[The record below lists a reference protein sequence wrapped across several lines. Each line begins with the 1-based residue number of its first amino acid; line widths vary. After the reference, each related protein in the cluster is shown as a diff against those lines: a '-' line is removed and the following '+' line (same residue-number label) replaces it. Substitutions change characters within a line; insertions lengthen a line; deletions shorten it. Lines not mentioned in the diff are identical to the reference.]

1 MSFSLLNI
9 ENKRLELLGV
19 LEDSNSVRV
28 KLIYINDFFE
38 ALLKTN
44 NKQIISAYLTE
55 FSEEY
60 FELISSFDPNCINPD
75 LTQKIISQAKEV
87 SDYLNDTA
95 ANIKYIESLPL
106 IEARYAAVKKCM
118 SGESCDLLLPNFYFP
133 LLEEHKIP
141 QSSFKLSLLESVSIQ
156 IKKNEAK
163 NSLNIIPSEREL
175 EYKIKEQVENSWQL
189 AVDYLKR
196 HIRKISQFHDVVISL
211 DRKWGIVQGNSLGT
225 SLTLAFIKELLKFY
239 NAPILLNSP
248 NDAAYTGGLD
258 RNGAITSV
266 SNPLIKNKV
275 EAVFYSGI
283 KTFAVPKENEAAA
296 QEMLGELKK
305 KYPERRLKITGVEDF
320 DDLISRR
327 NLVDIRKIN
336 PVIRG
341 GKFALKHSLSI
352 ILVLALAVVILISGL
367 VDFDDNPAT
376 LVYDNQHL
384 KVFNK
389 NKKLLWSEKVGNFP
403 SYVLHGTIVKKQYA
417 LITDVTGDGKNEV
430 ILSNKL
436 FGQRMHDPDYNN
448 IVCYDYAKRIVWK
461 HTFAEVVSTN
471 TITFSSEYR
480 TKFIDTYEL
489 NGHKILFVIAK
500 NYYFPSAVF
509 GVDLK
514 TGELVTDIFWHSGH
528 LDEGLIYK
536 DSSGISDKLIVGGVN
551 NGFESA
557 SLAMLEIS
565 KLAGQAPAPS
575 NYNLNEIAPADL
587 FEYILIPPSDYSSFK
602 NSRYNAVIQDHL
614 KFEDKKIRAGTNET
628 AGLGEAGIALYYYFN
643 PDFSVNFIE
652 SGDDFVHQ
660 RNILVKE
667 GNLSPPLTYTSEYF
681 EILKNNIKYWNGEKF
696 VNHLEYFEKNN

>member
-1 MSFSLLNI
+1 LSFSVLNI

-60 FELISSFDPNCINPD
+60 LELISSFDPNCINPD
-75 LTQKIISQAKEV
+75 LTKKIIFQAKEV
-87 SDYLNDTA
+87 SDHLNDTA
-95 ANIKYIESLPL
+95 ANIKYTESLPFL
-106 IEARYAAVKKCM
+106 EARYAAVKKCM
-118 SGESCDLLLPNFYFP
+118 SGESCDLLQPNFYFP
-133 LLEEHKIP
+133 LLEELQIP
-141 QSSFKLSLLESVSIQ
+141 LNSFKLSLLESVSIQ
-156 IKKNEAK
+156 IKKSESK
-163 NSLNIIPSEREL
+163 NNFNIIPSEREL
-175 EYKIKEQVENSWQL
+175 EYKIKEQVENSWRL
-189 AVDYLKR
+189 ATDYVKR
-196 HIRKISQFHDVVISL
+196 HIRKISPFHDVVISF
-211 DRKWGIVQGNSLGT
+211 DKKWGVVKGDSLGT
-225 SLTLAFIKELLKFY
+225 ALTLNFIKELMNY
-239 NAPILLNSP
+239 HNSPILLNP
-248 NDAAYTGGLD
+248 PPGTAYTGGMD
-258 RNGAITSV
+258 KNGLLTSV
-266 SNPLIKNKV
+266 SNPIIKNKV

-283 KTFAVPKENEAAA
+283 KTFAVPKEDEPAA
-296 QEMLGELKK
+296 QEMLNELKQK
-305 KYPERRLKITGVEDF
+305 HPERILKIIGVEDF
-320 DDLISRR
+320 EDLISRR

-336 PVIRG
+336 PVVRG

-389 NKKLLWSEKVGNFP
+389 NKKLLWSEKITDFNDQLF
-403 SYVLHGTIVKKQYA
+403 SESNIKKQYA
-417 LITDVTGDGKNEV
+417 ILSDVNGDGKNEV

-436 FGQRMHDPDYNN
+436 FGQKMHDPDYNN

-489 NGHKILFVIAK
+489 NGRKILFVIAK

-509 GVDLK
+509 GIDIA
-514 TGELVTDIFWHSGH
+514 TGELATEVFWHSGH
-528 LDEGLIYK
+528 LDEGLIFK
-536 DSSGISDKLIVGGVN
+536 DSSGISDILLLGGVN

-557 SLAMLEIS
+557 SVAVLEIS
-565 KLAGQAPAPS
+565 KLAGQTPARS
-575 NYNLNEIAPADL
+575 NYNLNNIAPADL
-587 FEYILIPPSDYSSFK
+587 LEYILIPPSDYSSFK

-614 KFEDKKIRAGTNET
+614 KFEDKKIRVGINEL
-628 AGLGEAGIALYYYFN
+628 AGLGEPGSVLFYYFN
-643 PDFSVNFIE
+643 PDFTINFIE
-652 SGDDFVHQ
+652 TADEFQHQ
-660 RNILVKE
+660 RDKLVKE
-667 GNLSPPLTYTSEYF
+667 GKLSPPLTYTAEYF
-681 EILKNNIKYWNGEKF
+681 EILKNNIKYWDGDKF